1 MIQCY
6 EMVEINFEF
15 KADDQLSISMS
26 FPKILVSFFTN
37 YPPFPSLFLGTSS
50 PRSRESCRSPP
61 PPPNPWCKSTKF
73 FQFDF
78 SPRQSPLRDH
88 WTFLNKLKR
97 NAQMISVSGS
107 PLYYAGFVGR
117 RTKTFLKNDCV
128 RGTLLEVWPKNNS
141 HSQLLLKWRL
151 LCTTSITATIAWHQQ
166 RISAPSARS

>member
-1 MIQCY
+1 MLWNGRDQLRIQSWWS
-6 EMVEINFEF
+6 VINFYVISKNTGEF
-15 KADDQLSISMS
+15 FYKLPTLSFSIFRDQQPTQSGKLS
-26 FPKILVSFFTN
+26 L
-37 YPPFPSLFLGTSS
+37 
-50 PRSRESCRSPP
+50 P

-73 FQFDF
+73 YLFDF

-128 RGTLLEVWPKNNS
+128 RGTLLEVWLKNNS